1 MPLTRGDK
9 ETGSRTPTTLRDGTP
24 GVAARHQLRDG
35 VPLGAAGRSSALAS
49 SALRVFCRPA
59 LQLEQVAR
67 RLS

>member
-1 MPLTRGDK
+1 V
-9 ETGSRTPTTLRDGTP
+9 TPHDHAWYPWVSACSCNVTHG
-24 GVAARHQLRDG
+24 RHQLRDG
-35 VPLGAAGRSSALAS
+35 VPLGVAGRSSALAS